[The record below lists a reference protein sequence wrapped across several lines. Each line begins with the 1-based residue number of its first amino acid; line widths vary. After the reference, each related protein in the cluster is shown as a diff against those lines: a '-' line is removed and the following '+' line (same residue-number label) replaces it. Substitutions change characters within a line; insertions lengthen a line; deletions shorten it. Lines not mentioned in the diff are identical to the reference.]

1 MSNFYS
7 QTKGQDTRR
16 PLFRPVQEKTLIDT
30 AGNLPP
36 LATIHPGQPAPII
49 RRGAG
54 RRWLT
59 AGTAEALQM
68 RRPLP
73 DEALTITAEQ
83 TCANPR

>member
-1 MSNFYS
+1 MSNFHS
-7 QTKGQDTRR
+7 QTKGQDARR
-16 PLFRPVQEKTLIDT
+16 PLFRPVLEKTLADS
-30 AGNLPP
+30 ARNLPP
-36 LATIHPGQPAPII
+36 LATIHPDQPAPII

-73 DEALTITAEQ
+73 DQALTITAEQ
-83 TCANPR
+83 TRANPR